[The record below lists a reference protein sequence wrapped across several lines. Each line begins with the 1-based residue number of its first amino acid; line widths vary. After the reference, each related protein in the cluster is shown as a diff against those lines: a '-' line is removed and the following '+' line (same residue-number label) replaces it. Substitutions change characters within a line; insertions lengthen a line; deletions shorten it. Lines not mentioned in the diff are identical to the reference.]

1 MPEDKELL
9 VQRVLEAQRDFQRL
23 LTGTVGL
30 PILRLNLTMQQ
41 LRVLLV
47 LDFYGGRSSHDLTEA
62 LGVSPATMTGI
73 IDRLVTQD
81 LVSRREAAH
90 DRRVRRI
97 ELTPRGQ
104 ELIDQLNESRD
115 VLSKR
120 ILHGLD
126 TDELRALE
134 KLLGK
139 LRQLA
144 SQDAGS
150 PGPACHG

>member
-9 VQRVLEAQRDFQRL
+9 VQRVLQAQRDFQRL
-23 LTGTVGL
+23 LTGTVGI
-30 PILRLNLTMQQ
+30 PILHLNLTMQQ

-47 LDFYGGRSSHDLTEA
+47 VDFYGGRSSHDLTEV

-73 IDRLVTQD
+73 IDRLVAQD

-97 ELTPRGQ
+97 DLTGRGR
-104 ELIDQLNESRD
+104 ELIDQLNESRNTQFG
-115 VLSKR
+115 R

-126 TDELRALE
+126 TDELRMLE
-134 KLLGK
+134 KILGK
-139 LRQLA
+139 LRDLA
-144 SQDAGS
+144 GQDAGS
-150 PGPACHG
+150 PGLG